1 MSTTALA
8 MAGLISGII
17 SVQASVSTWLVFDPS
32 AENRLEIDLPADL
45 GGPTGTRL
53 VGGVLATLHF
63 DPVSVILAKPL
74 AVGVTID
81 DVRVAGESFAAVPS
95 VPGLETGTICVTAD
109 SDDPGAGVVTVP
121 VLGLPRISADMRT
134 VTVLT
139 SPVVGPLFPDG
150 IALTAHIEDELGLD
164 LRALL
169 RNRFLAGPVSVET
182 EAAGTIPPDIAL
194 LGGQPFRL
202 AVTILN
208 SLQRPE
214 DPLLDECDAFLGAS

>member
-8 MAGLISGII
+8 MAGLLSGIV

-32 AENRLEIDLPADL
+32 AENRLVIDLPADL
-45 GGPTGTRL
+45 GGSTGTRL

-63 DPVSVILAKPL
+63 DALSVILNQPL
-74 AVGVTID
+74 AVDVTID
-81 DVRVAGESFAAVPS
+81 EVRVAGESFAALPS
-95 VPGLETGTICVTAD
+95 LPELTTGTICVTAD
-109 SDDPGAGVVTVP
+109 PDTPGTGTVTVP
-121 VLGLPRISADMRT
+121 LLGLPQIAADMNT

-150 IALTAHIEDELGLD
+150 IVLAAHIEDELALD
-164 LRALL
+164 LRPLL
-169 RNRFLAGPVSVET
+169 RNRFTAGPVAVET
-182 EAAGTIPPDIAL
+182 EAAGTIPADVAL